1 MHQRAAIMK
10 ALTRTPRPRATTPAH
25 EKAQA
30 FFQMV
35 NEQRD
40 IYWGPEVVAEFR
52 RNYYY
57 AFDEIVSVLFATDD
71 PLIIFQCVQ
80 HADLSKPQEVEAL
93 QQFIQDCNP
102 EKHQIILRALA
113 ETRRPEFVKAL
124 KQRKQLPESVRE
136 VLPPA
141 KKS

>member
-10 ALTRTPRPRATTPAH
+10 ALSRAPRARSSTSAR

-30 FFQMV
+30 FFDMV
-35 NEQRD
+35 WEQRE
-40 IYWGPEVVAEFR
+40 ICWGPELVAEFR
-52 RNYYY
+52 RNYYD
-57 AFDEIVSVLFATDD
+57 AFDEIISVLFATDD
-71 PLIIFQCVQ
+71 PLIIFQCLQ
-80 HADLSKPQEVEAL
+80 NADLSKPQEVQAL

-102 EKHQIILRALA
+102 EKHQVILRALA

-136 VLPPA
+136 VLAPA